1 MMAAFSYHG
10 VGYMVYWVLLGW
22 EVFAEEMTDWF
33 DCGKCSHI
41 NSADGI
47 GPARTCYVDCTRTCL
62 PGCAGGAAVGAD
74 GAFDIAAL
82 ADPATGGKAAA
93 ALVAQSAA
101 PALSHELLTTSL
113 PRAAK
118 AA

>member
-1 MMAAFSYHG
+1 MH
-10 VGYMVYWVLLGW
+10 
-22 EVFAEEMTDWF
+22 AESKHIPIKCAL
-33 DCGKCSHI
+33 DCVHSCLGKCNHVYSH
-41 NSADGI
+41 DGF
-47 GPARTCYVDCTRTCL
+47 GRRARATSTARAPCL
-62 PGCAGGAAVGAD
+62 PGCAGGAAVRAD

-101 PALSHELLTTSL
+101 PALSHELLATPP